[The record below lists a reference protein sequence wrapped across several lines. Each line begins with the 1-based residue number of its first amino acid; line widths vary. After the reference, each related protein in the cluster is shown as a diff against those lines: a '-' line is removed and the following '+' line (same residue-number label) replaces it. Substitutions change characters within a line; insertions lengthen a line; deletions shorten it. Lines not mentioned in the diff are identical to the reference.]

1 MSSTTTFVNPWHPD
15 AIPPIDPS
23 DPRIV
28 HPTGEFGP
36 ESYIDTGAW
45 SPAKYPTFAEI
56 EKQFEKKSKRAHKR
70 PPKQGGSGGSK
81 KKRPNL
87 KLDLSKKEGRTQTTL
102 DRWLFQPKRPTRVR
116 FAERVLLKEFTL
128 RTESWTLVPLKGF
141 SEPYSTFSQKRSE
154 VKRRMARQH
163 YWNRQRHTPKTARKV
178 THILKTMQRENTK
191 LGY

>member
-1 MSSTTTFVNPWHPD
+1 MSSTTFVNPWHPD

-45 SPAKYPTFAEI
+45 SPAKYPTFDELG
-56 EKQFEKKSKRAHKR
+56 KHFEKPKRATKR
-70 PPKQGGSGGSK
+70 APKQGGGGK
-81 KKRPNL
+81 KKRPSL
-87 KLDLSKKEGRTQTTL
+87 KLDLSKKEGRTQTSL
-102 DRWLFQPKRPTRVR
+102 DRWLLKPKTPTRVR
-116 FAERVLLKEFTL
+116 FMERVLLKQYTP
-128 RTESWTLVPLKGF
+128 RTESWTMVPLKGF
-141 SEPYSTFSQKRSE
+141 SEPYSAFTLKRSE
-154 VKRRMARQH
+154 VKRHLALNHQQR
-163 YWNRQRHTPKTARKV
+163 RQRLTPKNVRKV

>member
-45 SPAKYPTFAEI
+45 SPAKYPTFAEL
-56 EKQFEKKSKRAHKR
+56 EKHFEKPKRATKR
-70 PPKQGGSGGSK
+70 APKQGGSGGK

-87 KLDLSKKEGRTQTTL
+87 KLDFSKKEGRTQTTL
-102 DRWLFQPKRPTRVR
+102 DRWLFKPRAPTRVR
-116 FAERVLLKEFTL
+116 FTERVLLKEYTS
-128 RTESWTLVPLKGF
+128 RTESWTMVPLKGF
-141 SEPYSTFSQKRSE
+141 SEPYSAFSLKRSE

-163 YWNRQRHTPKTARKV
+163 YWNRQRPTPKNARKV

>member
-1 MSSTTTFVNPWHPD
+1 MSSTTFINPWHPD

-45 SPAKYPTFAEI
+45 SPAKYPTFKEI
-56 EKQFEKKSKRAHKR
+56 EESKRPTKR
-70 PPKQGGSGGSK
+70 APKQGGGKK

-87 KLDLSKKEGRTQTTL
+87 KLDLSKKEGRIQTTL
-102 DRWLFQPKRPTRVR
+102 DRWLFKPKVPARVR
-116 FAERVLLKEFTL
+116 FVERVLLKEYTP
-128 RTESWTLVPLKGF
+128 RTESWTMVPLKGF
-141 SEPYSTFSQKRSE
+141 SEPGSAFSLKRSE
-154 VKRRMARQH
+154 VKRTMARKH
-163 YWNRQRHTPKTARKV
+163 YWNRQRPLPKTVRKV

>member
-1 MSSTTTFVNPWHPD
+1 MSSTTFVNPWHPD

-45 SPAKYPTFAEI
+45 SPAKYPTFED
-56 EKQFEKKSKRAHKR
+56 KPKRTPKRA
-70 PPKQGGSGGSK
+70 PKQGGGSK
-81 KKRPNL
+81 KKRPSL

-102 DRWLFQPKRPTRVR
+102 DCWLFKPKTSTRVR
-116 FAERVLLKEFTL
+116 FMERELLKQYTP
-128 RTESWTLVPLKGF
+128 RTESWTSVPLKGF
-141 SEPYSTFSQKRSE
+141 SEPYSAFTLKRSE
-154 VKRRMARQH
+154 VKRNMALNHQWR
-163 YWNRQRHTPKTARKV
+163 RQRPTPKNVRKV
-178 THILKTMQRENTK
+178 THILKTMQRENKK

>member
-45 SPAKYPTFAEI
+45 SPAKYPTFAEL
-56 EKQFEKKSKRAHKR
+56 ENHFEKPKRAPKR
-70 PPKQGGSGGSK
+70 APKQGGGGK

-102 DRWLFQPKRPTRVR
+102 DRWLFKPKTPTRVR
-116 FAERVLLKEFTL
+116 FAERVLLKEYTL
-128 RTESWTLVPLKGF
+128 RTESWTMVPLKGF
-141 SEPYSTFSQKRSE
+141 SEPYSAFSLKRSE
-154 VKRRMARQH
+154 VARQH
-163 YWNRQRHTPKTARKV
+163 YWNRQRPITKTVRKV

-191 LGY
+191 LEY

>member
-56 EKQFEKKSKRAHKR
+56 EKKSKRAPKR
-70 PPKQGGSGGSK
+70 VPKQGGSGGSK

-128 RTESWTLVPLKGF
+128 RTESWTTVPLKGF
-141 SEPYSTFSQKRSE
+141 SEPYSAFSLKRSE
-154 VKRRMARQH
+154 VKRHMARQH
-163 YWNRQRHTPKTARKV
+163 YWRRQKPTPKTARKV

>member
-1 MSSTTTFVNPWHPD
+1 MSSTTFVNPWHPD

-45 SPAKYPTFAEI
+45 SPAKYPTFNEEEPKRAPKRAT
-56 EKQFEKKSKRAHKR
+56 KQGSSGSKR
-70 PPKQGGSGGSK
+70 

-87 KLDLSKKEGRTQTTL
+87 KLDLSKKEGRIQTTL
-102 DRWLFQPKRPTRVR
+102 DRWLFKPKTPTRVR
-116 FAERVLLKEFTL
+116 FMERVLLKEYTP
-128 RTESWTLVPLKGF
+128 RTESWTMVPLKGF
-141 SEPYSTFSQKRSE
+141 SEPGSAFTLKRSE
-154 VKRRMARQH
+154 VKRHMASKH
-163 YWNRQRHTPKTARKV
+163 YWNRQRPIPKTVRKV